1 MQEWQRQKGSKGKG
15 FGLLVCRRSASAV
28 TSRGLHPGQ
37 FAARGRAGQVAPV
50 AARFARAHREVSA
63 RARGLHPRQFAA
75 RGRAGQ
81 VAPVAARCRSCSSRG
96 QRTSAGVAP
105 QAIRGAWPRGTSRAC
120 GSSLRSCSSRGQRTS
135 RGGCTPGNSRRVAAR
150 DKSRLW
156 QLASLVLIERPAHV
170 RGGCTPGNS
179 RRVAARDKSRL
190 GQLAVARAHRE
201 VSARPRGLHPGQL
214 RACGSSLRS
223 CSSRGQRTS
232 AGGRCVVPPLLGC
245 VTEKALFA

>member
-1 MQEWQRQKGSKGKG
+1 MQEWQRQKGSKGKV
-15 FGLLVCRRSASAV
+15 FAVRPRPSASAV
-28 TSRGLHPGQ
+28 TS
-37 FAARGRAGQVAPV
+37 
-50 AARFARAHREVSA
+50 
-63 RARGLHPRQFAA
+63 RGLHPRQFAA

-81 VAPVAARCRSCSSRG
+81 VAPWAARCRSCSSRG

-105 QAIRGAWPRGTSRAC
+105 RAIRGAWPRGTSRAL
-120 GSSLRSCSSRGQRTS
+120 GSSL
-135 RGGCTPGNSRRVAAR
+135 
-150 DKSRLW
+150 
-156 QLASLVLIERPAHV
+156 SLVLIERPAHV

-190 GQLAVARAHRE
+190 WQLASLVLIKRPAHVRGGVPPLSLCALGSSLCSCSSRGQRTSAGVAPRAIRG
-201 VSARPRGLHPGQL
+201 AWPRGTI
-214 RACGSSLRS
+214 RACGSSLCS